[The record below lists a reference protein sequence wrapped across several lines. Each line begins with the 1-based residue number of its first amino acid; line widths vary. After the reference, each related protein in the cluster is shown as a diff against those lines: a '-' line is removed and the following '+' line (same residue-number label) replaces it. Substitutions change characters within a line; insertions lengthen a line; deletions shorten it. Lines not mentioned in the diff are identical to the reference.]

1 MERRRQIGG
10 LDPAAFQPINR
21 PTTQPTVEKNNSAHL
36 PHSVTAHDKTTRPIL
51 TSKQASRQATASSQN
66 NGMHKDRC
74 PHRHLGYRHVHLT
87 LTKPPTH
94 PPTNQRR
101 PRRGCPLPL
110 GRNYCLI
117 LDFSRIV
124 PTARSCGLA
133 FCQRAS
139 LARTP
144 LMARHYECSPR
155 ARPCL
160 RPSPPFVCP
169 QTCACLRTIAGL
181 LKP

>member
-1 MERRRQIGG
+1 MERRRQIGE
-10 LDPAAFQPINR
+10 LDPATFQPINGNNR

-36 PHSVTAHDKTTRPIL
+36 PHTTKQRGPFL
-51 TSKQASRQATASSQN
+51 FASKQTTASSQN

-117 LDFSRIV
+117 LDFSRVV

-169 QTCACLRTIAGL
+169 QTFACLRTIAGL